1 VIVSISPAVIFKAD
15 TSSFEATQNFAKPP
29 AQAFAQSIVKPVVK
43 QDILLF
49 FNWLINM
56 QL

>member
-1 VIVSISPAVIFKAD
+1 MFKAD

-43 QDILLF
+43 QLIVVFLF
-49 FNWLINM
+49 RLKN
-56 QL
+56 